1 MCVHQEFGG
10 SQSAERLVS
19 VGGGWYVIATA
30 EAFEPQGV
38 GGGGG
43 LWERSGKMWV
53 RCGYSGDLGKASRM
67 RWGFVYSGILR

>member
-53 RCGYSGDLGKASRM
+53 
-67 RWGFVYSGILR
+67 

>member
-38 GGGGG
+38 GGG
-43 LWERSGKMWV
+43 EEVCGKEAV
-53 RCGYSGDLGKASRM
+53 RCG
-67 RWGFVYSGILR
+67 